1 MNAVVGDDDGLFMDS
16 GNVGVI
22 DVAFVDV
29 KHFVL
34 KLFPIQTT
42 MTFDSFV
49 LTCDVLVS
57 VLCIDTNERKQNK
70 IRKTHFI

>member
-1 MNAVVGDDDGLFMDS
+1 MNAAAGDDDGLFMDS

-57 VLCIDTNERKQNK
+57 VLCMDTKENT
-70 IRKTHFI
+70 RKTHLFD